1 MELYAGVYA
10 KEKEAVL
17 SWGRNRIERFLAE
30 NSSDEQVNTT
40 LVLAAKRTLRKDPL
54 DNFDKYRGG
63 WNISNRHYWAVSLLL
78 FFFFFVRLDFIF

>member
-1 MELYAGVYA
+1 MCHLSSLELYAGVYA

-63 WNISNRHYWAVSLLL
+63 WNISNRHYWAVSLL
-78 FFFFFVRLDFIF
+78 FFFFFFL